1 MSGLQR
7 HNPVIG
13 IGLVIFAGLCVTT
26 MNMFV
31 KLASETYSPIEIV
44 FYRGLV
50 LLAVL
55 IPLIVLTGK
64 THLLK
69 TKNPKIHFQRS
80 LMGTISVLL
89 VYWSYILLPM
99 SDATA
104 LLMLSGLIVTALSMP
119 FLGEKVGPIRWAA
132 VVCGFCGA
140 LFLIKP
146 TSESLIQ
153 VSSIVPLIGAF
164 TIAAVALYLR
174 GMSNKEQ
181 PLATILYFMVFST
194 TVGGLYLLFT
204 IGLRTTHVGFIFVV
218 FISLFACAQQFA
230 KTYANQFADASTL
243 SPYGYLTLVWSVF
256 YDVVIWNDW
265 PEMNVWVGSSIIL
278 ASNFIVLWREHKLK
292 RKSLI

>member
-7 HNPVIG
+7 HNPLIG
-13 IGLVIFAGLCVTT
+13 IGLVILAGLCVTT

-44 FYRGLV
+44 FYRGLT

-99 SDATA
+99 ADATA
-104 LLMLSGLIVTALSMP
+104 LLMLSGLIVTALSVP
-119 FLGEKVGPIRWAA
+119 FLGEKVGAIRWAA
-132 VVCGFCGA
+132 VVAGFCGA
-140 LFLIKP
+140 LFLIEP
-146 TSESLIQ
+146 TSERLIQ

-174 GMSNKEQ
+174 SMSNKEQ

-194 TVGGLYLLFT
+194 TAGGVYLLFT
-204 IGLRTTHVGFIFVV
+204 TGLKTTHLGFIFVV
-218 FISLFACAQQFA
+218 FIALFACAQQFA

-256 YDVVIWNDW
+256 YDVFIWNDW
-265 PEMNVWVGSSIIL
+265 PEVNVWIGSSIIL

-292 RKSLI
+292 QRKA